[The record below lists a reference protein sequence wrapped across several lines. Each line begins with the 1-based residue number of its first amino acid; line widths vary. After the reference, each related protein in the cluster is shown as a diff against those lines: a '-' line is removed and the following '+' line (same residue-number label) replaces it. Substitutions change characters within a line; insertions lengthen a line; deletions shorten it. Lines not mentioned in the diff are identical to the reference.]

1 MKPVA
6 FRLNL
11 LYSMTGNHHHSSRI
25 HITNLQ
31 EVFMQFPIAY
41 PLTFSFK
48 IVAFAPQFSIRDAN
62 GQLIAYVKQK
72 LFKLKEAV
80 TVFADEQQKQPLYT
94 INADRIIDFSA
105 RYNFATAQ
113 GAVLGAVKR
122 QGFKS
127 LWKSHYDI
135 MDGDIVT
142 MSVTEE
148 NPWIKV
154 IDALLGE
161 VPILGMFSGYLF
173 HPAYLVTREDG
184 TLVMRLEKQ
193 PAFFEGKFLVE
204 KKSQLSETEEQRVL
218 LSLIMMLL
226 LERTR
231 G

>member
-1 MKPVA
+1 
-6 FRLNL
+6 
-11 LYSMTGNHHHSSRI
+11 
-25 HITNLQ
+25 
-31 EVFMQFPIAY
+31 MQFPIAY

-48 IVAFAPQFSIRDAN
+48 IVALAPQFSITDAN
-62 GQLIAYVKQK
+62 GRLIAYVKQK

-105 RYNFATAQ
+105 RYNFATTQ
-113 GAVLGAVKR
+113 GVALGSVKR
-122 QGFKS
+122 HGMRS
-127 LWKSHYDI
+127 LWKTHYEI
-135 MDGDIVT
+135 MDGDAVVMEIN
-142 MSVTEE
+142 EE

-154 IDALLGE
+154 IDAFFTE
-161 VPILGMFSGYLF
+161 IPILGMFSGYVF
-173 HPAYLVTREDG
+173 HPVYLVTRQDG

-204 KKSQLSETEEQRVL
+204 KKGQLSEVEEQRIL